1 MTYECFE
8 DRVTPGD
15 WRVEGLDI
23 KTGDVEIV
31 IFAGVRAAERARQ
44 YFFFITGENNAA
56 PKS

>member
-1 MTYECFE
+1 MKYECFE

-31 IFAGVRAAERARQ
+31 NFAGVRAAERARQ
-44 YFFFITGENNAA
+44 
-56 PKS
+56 